1 MKKSI
6 KSLIILVILISG
18 MSFYRLNNVKS
29 FEISW
34 DVLGYYLYLPATFV
48 HDDPLL
54 TDITWLKEQNAD
66 NKLTGTYY
74 MISSN
79 EKGENMYFFL
89 MGMSAFYAPSF
100 AVSHFV
106 AAQTGAPTD
115 GFSMPYQYGLVIGG
129 LIYSLIGL
137 IYFRKILLRYLS
149 DNITSL
155 VLLTVV
161 LGTNYI
167 HHLTLD
173 NLGTVNI
180 LFMLVSLI
188 TWNTIRWRETK
199 NYYRLIPIGIFSI
212 LVALVKPSEVF
223 VVLIPL
229 LWEVTSFK
237 LLKDRFIELLSNWK
251 MVVLTILICLLI
263 ASPQMYYWYLKT
275 GKVLYDSY
283 KNPGVGLDFLSPH
296 ISDVLFS
303 YRKGWLIYTPVMILS
318 IIGFVVLYRN
328 NKPIF
333 FALFIYS
340 FIAFYII
347 ASWSEW
353 WYGAAFSTRPMI
365 AIYPLL
371 GLSIGYTLKA
381 ISEKKLWAKT
391 VVAIFVL
398 SCVFLNQFQWW
409 QMKEYILD
417 PYRTTKEYYWRTFL
431 KTSVTAEDREYLLI
445 YRDFTGKME
454 LNNPEDYVSKQEEN
468 EDFTNHDKLK
478 TPEVVFDS
486 TYAYYQT
493 RTDQEFFPLYEKRYR
508 EISEKDHFWVKAK
521 LKVRYDTT
529 QVGAR
534 PLVINTMDRKNG
546 SYGYFA
552 TECTGPA
559 DSLGWITIETL
570 YLTPEIRTTRDKFKL
585 YLWNRHGQKVDV
597 DDVSVE
603 VLEKKD

>member
-1 MKKSI
+1 MKQSI
-6 KSLIILVILISG
+6 KSLICLLVLISG
-18 MSFYRLNNVKS
+18 MSYYRLNNVKS

-54 TDITWLKEQNAD
+54 TNIDWLKEQNKD
-66 NKLTGTYY
+66 GKLTGTYY

-129 LIYSLIGL
+129 LVYSLIGL

-155 VLLTVV
+155 VLLIVV

-199 NYYRLIPIGIFSI
+199 NHARLIPIGIFSI

-229 LWEVTSFK
+229 LWGVTSFK
-237 LLKDRFIELLSNWK
+237 LLKERFSELLTNWK
-251 MVVLTILICLLI
+251 MVVLTIIICLLI
-263 ASPQMYYWYLKT
+263 ASPQMYYWYIKT

-296 ISDVLFS
+296 ILDILFS
-303 YRKGWLIYTPVMILS
+303 YRKGWLIYTPVMLLS
-318 IIGFVVLYRN
+318 ILGFVAIYRN

-333 FALFIYS
+333 FALFVYS

-371 GLSIGYTLKA
+371 GLSLGYFLKS
-381 ISEKKLWAKT
+381 ISEKKWLAKT
-391 VVAIFVL
+391 GVALFIVG
-398 SCVFLNQFQWW
+398 CVFLNQFQWW

-431 KTSVTAEDREYLLI
+431 KTSATAEDRELLMV
-445 YRDFTGKME
+445 YRDFTGKMD
-454 LNNPEDYVSKQEEN
+454 LTNPEDYTGEIVVD
-468 EDFTNHDKLK
+468 EDYTNHDKLK
-478 TPEVVFDS
+478 TKEVVFID
-486 TYAYYQT
+486 TNAFY
-493 RTDQEFFPLYEKRYR
+493 RTPSDYEFLPIYEKRYR
-508 EISEKDHFWVKAK
+508 EISEKDHFWVKAR

-529 QVGAR
+529 QVGMR

-552 TECTGPA
+552 TECVGPT
-559 DSLGWITIETL
+559 DSQGWMTIETL

-585 YLWNRHGQKVDV
+585 YIWNRYAQIVDV

-603 VLEKKD
+603 ILEKRD